1 MDKKTL
7 ARNRAF
13 NDILTISQGSDNILI
28 CLPTGYGKTL
38 NAIKLINLYYGR
50 LPVLFLVPRI
60 DLIENARQEFIK
72 HGYSDLL
79 EYVEFACY
87 ASMRNYEDKV
97 FSVVVCDEIH
107 NAYSDIRSESLT
119 NIKTIKRIGLSAT
132 ISDEIRAVL
141 YNVCVWSQYVK
152 TLKEGIEEGVLA
164 EPEIR
169 YVDIE
174 LDDKVLEYKV
184 EYGKKSS
191 MVTQR
196 GYYNYLSKNITY
208 WRERYQDT
216 GETFAGNKMKQLGSQ
231 RQKFLADCK
240 EPYVQELIKE
250 LGEERFICF
259 CGSVAQAKR
268 LGGNV
273 CSSHTSKKG
282 NEELITK
289 FNNKEI
295 SYLLAKDMLKEGT
308 NLVDTDYGI
317 LIQPGNSEKDFVQML
332 GRTLRS
338 DKPVFYIFRAKNT
351 VDDRFISN
359 QTKQLS

>member
-1 MDKKTL
+1 MDKKTI

-38 NAIKLINLYYGR
+38 NAIKLINLYYGQ
-50 LPVLFLVPRI
+50 LAVLFLVPRI

-72 HGYSDLL
+72 HGYEHLL
-79 EYVEFACY
+79 TYVEFACY

-107 NAYSDIRSESLT
+107 NAYSDIRSDSLSK
-119 NIKTIKRIGLSAT
+119 IKTIKRIGLSAT
-132 ISDEIRAVL
+132 ISDEIRLVL
-141 YNVCVWSQYVK
+141 DNVCEWSSYVK

-169 YVDIE
+169 YIDID
-174 LDDKVLEYKV
+174 LDDTLLKHEAS
-184 EYGKKSS
+184 YGKKK
-191 MVTQR
+191 VLLTDR
-196 GYYNYLSKNITY
+196 GYYNHLCKSITY

-231 RQKFLADCK
+231 RRNLLADCK
-240 EPYVQELIKE
+240 EPYVKE
-250 LGEERFICF
+250 LLNDLGENRFICF
-259 CGSVAQAKR
+259 CGSVAQSKR
-268 LGGNV
+268 LGKNV

-282 NEELITK
+282 NEELISS

-295 SYLLAKDMLKEGT
+295 SNLFAKDMLKEGT

-359 QTKQLS
+359 QTKQLN